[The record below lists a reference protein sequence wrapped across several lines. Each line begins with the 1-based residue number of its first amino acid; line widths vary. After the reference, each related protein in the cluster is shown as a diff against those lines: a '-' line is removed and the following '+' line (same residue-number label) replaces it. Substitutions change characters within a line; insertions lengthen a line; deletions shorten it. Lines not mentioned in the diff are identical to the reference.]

1 MKSRWIKWRKGT
13 INPGRALSVER
24 AVCAK
29 RRRGEGGREW
39 KKRVTYGVLALD
51 LDLLERGGR
60 GVGGH
65 GGAGVLEADERG
77 ARAQRVGGAE
87 EEGGGGVA
95 KQVRCGHPFPSW
107 VLTPDLAPAGPHLIQ
122 ASCVIFPFFIF
133 YRDIY
138 SLLVSK
144 NITQHSMELK

>member
-29 RRRGEGGREW
+29 RRTGEGGREW
-39 KKRVTYGVLALD
+39 KKSVTYGVLALD

-87 EEGGGGVA
+87 EEGGGGA
-95 KQVRCGHPFPSW
+95 AEQVRCGHPFPS
-107 VLTPDLAPAGPHLIQ
+107 
-122 ASCVIFPFFIF
+122 
-133 YRDIY
+133 
-138 SLLVSK
+138 
-144 NITQHSMELK
+144 